1 MPALKKI
8 SPILQLSL
16 KRFFTFT
23 GWRQFFR
30 VLTEKEKNIF
40 SIFLIL
46 ALGSLI
52 FLLLNFYFQNTEI
65 QPAFGGRYIEGVV
78 GSPRFINPIYG
89 TTSDT
94 DRDLIELLFSGL
106 MKYNQ
111 EGRIVPDLARSYE
124 IKESGRVYE
133 IDLKEGLFWS
143 DGSPLTVNDIIFTI
157 KTIQNQDYKSPL
169 RASWLGVEVEK
180 ISDLKVRFTL
190 KNPYYP
196 FLENLTLKIIPEK
209 IWQEITPQNFA
220 LTIYNLKPLGSGP
233 YKLKNLKQDKLG
245 NIKSLTLLPNPYY
258 QGKRPFLSEI
268 TFLFF
273 EKEEDLIKA
282 ARKKEIQGFTLASI
296 KNLPQPLENN
306 FNLYSFSLPRYFAL
320 FFNPEKA
327 KIFKEKEVRLALNY
341 GTDKEAIVQKF
352 FDGQAKT
359 IHSPL
364 LPEIFG
370 FQEPSKIYQF
380 NLEKARE
387 ILDEAGFREK
397 EGQRVKTIQKTVA
410 FQFKSDLKLGS
421 RGNEARELQ
430 RCLAKDREIYPEAEV
445 SGYFGEKTREAVIRF
460 QEKYKKEILDP
471 WGFERGTGLVSKS
484 TRQKLNEVCF
494 KGPEEKLALQ
504 FSLATV
510 DQAPLKEVA
519 SFLKNEWEKLGVKVE
534 IETFDISQLSQEVIK
549 PRNYESL
556 LFGEVLGALP
566 DPFPFWHSIQKR
578 DPGLN
583 LALYENKKAD
593 QLLEKARQAQSFQG
607 SKEYL
612 ESFQDI
618 LIEDSPAIFLYRPDF
633 LYFIS
638 KDYNPPTTRPT
649 EGGLLNLKII
659 SDPSKRFSG
668 IENWYLKTERVWKK
682 D

>member
-1 MPALKKI
+1 MPAPKKI
-8 SPILQLSL
+8 SLILQPVVIVL

-30 VLTEKEKNIF
+30 ILTEKEKNIF
-40 SIFLIL
+40 LIFLIL
-46 ALGSLI
+46 ALNSLI
-52 FLLLNFYFQNTEI
+52 FLGLNFYFKNSEI

-106 MKYNQ
+106 MRYDI
-111 EGRIVPDLARSYE
+111 EGRIVPDLAKSYE

-133 IDLKEGLFWS
+133 IDLKEELFWS
-143 DGSPLTVNDIIFTI
+143 DGSPLSVNDIIFTI
-157 KTIQNQDYKSPL
+157 KIIQNQDYKSPL

-196 FLENLTLKIIPEK
+196 FLENLTLKLIPEK
-209 IWQEITPQNFA
+209 IWQEISPQNFA
-220 LTIYNLKPLGSGP
+220 LTIYNLKPVGSGS
-233 YKLKNLKQDKLG
+233 YKLKNLRQDRLG

-258 QGKRPFLSEI
+258 HGKRPFLSEI

-296 KNLPQPLENN
+296 KNLPQPEST
-306 FNLYSFSLPRYFAL
+306 FNLYSFSLPRYFAV
-320 FFNPEKA
+320 FFNSEKA

-341 GTDKEAIVQKF
+341 GTNKEEIVQKF
-352 FDGQAKT
+352 FDGQAKVAY
-359 IHSPL
+359 SPL

-387 ILDEAGFREK
+387 ILDEAGFRET
-397 EGQRVKTIQKTVA
+397 EGQRVKTIKKTVA

-421 RGNEARELQ
+421 RGSEVSELQ
-430 RCLAKDREIYPEAEV
+430 RCLANPPAGGPEIYPEAEV

-471 WGFERGTGLVSKS
+471 WGFERGTGLVSKT
-484 TRQKLNEVCF
+484 TRAKLNEICF
-494 KGPEEKLALQ
+494 PAPEEKLELK
-504 FSLATV
+504 FSLATI

-519 SFLKNEWEKLGVKVE
+519 IFLKNEWEKLGVKVK
-534 IETFDISQLSQEVIK
+534 IETFDISKLSQEIIK
-549 PRNYESL
+549 PRDYESL

-583 LALYENKKAD
+583 LALYENKKVD
-593 QLLEKARQAQSFQG
+593 QLLEKARQSQSF
-607 SKEYL
+607 SENKEYL
-612 ESFQDI
+612 ENFQDI
-618 LIEDSPAIFLYRPDF
+618 LLEDSPVIFLYRPDF
-633 LYFIS
+633 LYFNLSREI
-638 KDYNPPTTRPT
+638 KGIEP
-649 EGGLLNLKII
+649 GLIA
-659 SDPSKRFSG
+659 DPSKRFAG